1 MSVSDIYRIF
11 VRFGSDTLEGKERY
25 TVGIGKTNLTVI
37 LLDSIISQYKA
48 IKNELSHEDYAKLLS
63 ADLPKWIKRLM
74 SDYENWTATTFLDKY
89 GLFLDCHLY

>member
-37 LLDSIISQYKA
+37 FLDSIISQYKA
-48 IKNELSHEDYAKLLS
+48 IKNELSPEDYAKLLS
-63 ADLPKWIKRLM
+63 AYLSQWIKRLM

>member
-1 MSVSDIYRIF
+1 MSVGDIYRIF
-11 VRFGSDTLEGKERY
+11 VRFGLDTLEGKERY
-25 TVGIGKTNLTVI
+25 TVEIVKTNLTVV

-48 IKNELSHEDYAKLLS
+48 IKNELSPEDYAKLLS

-74 SDYENWTATTFLDKY
+74 SDYENWTATTFLDKN